1 MARLT
6 LTLLGGFRAHLDP
19 GAPLAFPTRKAQALL
34 AYLAMPPGEAH
45 PRDKLASLL
54 WGSTI
59 ETTARTSL
67 RQTLYSLRRD
77 LRRAKDNPLNA
88 DGNMVSLEADAVTVD
103 VVEFERLIAAGTP
116 SALAEAIALYRG
128 DLLDGLAVQEAPFED
143 WLLGQRERLHE
154 TAVRAL
160 ARLLAHQRATGS
172 TEAAIQ
178 SALRLLALDPLQ
190 EPAHRALMQ
199 LYLETGRRAAALR
212 HSSCGRLSPR
222 CGRCRLPAGPTDRG
236 GR

>member
-88 DGNMVSLEADAVTVD
+88 EAT
-103 VVEFERLIAAGTP
+103 
-116 SALAEAIALYRG
+116 
-128 DLLDGLAVQEAPFED
+128 
-143 WLLGQRERLHE
+143 W
-154 TAVRAL
+154 
-160 ARLLAHQRATGS
+160 
-172 TEAAIQ
+172 
-178 SALRLLALDPLQ
+178 
-190 EPAHRALMQ
+190 
-199 LYLETGRRAAALR
+199 
-212 HSSCGRLSPR
+212 
-222 CGRCRLPAGPTDRG
+222 CRSRPTR
-236 GR
+236 

>member
-160 ARLLAHQRATGS
+160 ARLLAHQRAT
-172 TEAAIQ
+172 
-178 SALRLLALDPLQ
+178 
-190 EPAHRALMQ
+190 
-199 LYLETGRRAAALR
+199 
-212 HSSCGRLSPR
+212 
-222 CGRCRLPAGPTDRG
+222 
-236 GR
+236 